1 MSKIWVLVSDA
12 TRARVF
18 STAKARGSLEEVQ
31 TLVHGESRLHEQQLT
46 SDARPGRNLAGNGNG
61 MGHSMGHE
69 TDPKKQEGIRF
80 AREICDFLNSAHAA
94 RRFERLYIM
103 AAPSFLGELR
113 HNLSK
118 SVFQSVSEQI
128 AKNVTRMD
136 PATIRDHLPERL

>member
-1 MSKIWVLVSDA
+1 M
-12 TRARVF
+12 
-18 STAKARGSLEEVQ
+18 
-31 TLVHGESRLHEQQLT
+31 
-46 SDARPGRNLAGNGNG
+46 
-61 MGHSMGHE
+61 
-69 TDPKKQEGIRF
+69 DPKKQEGIRF

-118 SVFQSVSEQI
+118 SVFQSVCEQI

-136 PATIRDHLPERL
+136 PATIREHLPERL